1 MTPGQL
7 ISHEG
12 RVVEADNNKLKVK
25 IISLSACSSCHARGS
40 CSAADMSEKYI
51 DAFSEENIKKGEK
64 VNVIIEEKY
73 GWIAL
78 MYGIIVPFLILVT
91 LLFTLTSIGESESFS
106 ALISLLSLAPYYF
119 LLYLLRGRFE
129 KKFVFRAEKI

>member
-1 MTPGQL
+1 MTPDQL

-12 RVVEADNNKLKVK
+12 RVVKAHKNKFKVK
-25 IISLSACSSCHARGS
+25 IISLSACSSCHAKGS

-51 DAFSEENIKKGEK
+51 DAFSEENIKEGEK

-78 MYGIIVPFLILVT
+78 MYGIIIPFLILVT
-91 LLFTLTSIGESESFS
+91 LLFTLTSVGNSESLS
-106 ALISLLSLAPYYF
+106 ALVSLLSLAPYYF

-129 KKFVFRAEKI
+129 RKFIFRAEKI